1 MKKIK
6 TALLSYGMSGKVFHA
21 PFIES
26 HLGYELI
33 GAWERSK
40 KLIQKDYPNVKSYSS
55 LDELLSDDIDLVIV
69 NTPVD
74 THYQYAK
81 QILHSGKHLIVEKA
95 FTSSANEAKELKVL
109 AHQKGLKLS
118 VFQNRRW
125 DSDFKTVKKVLN
137 DNILGNIVEAEIR
150 FDRYNPSLSPKK
162 WKESNNSG
170 AGILKDLGPHIID
183 QALTLFGY
191 PDALFADIRNLRE
204 NSQVDDNID
213 ILLYYKDK
221 RVRLHAGFFNKEQLP
236 AYTLQGR
243 NGSFFKSRADIQED
257 VLKMDIKPN
266 TKDWGKEPVEKEGVL
281 NVIIDGKT
289 IKKTIPTLYGNYYD
303 YFEAVYQSITQDKVE
318 PVTADDGLKVMQI
331 IEAAIESNK
340 HRKVIDLK
348 S

>member
-26 HLGYELI
+26 HIGYELI

-55 LDELLSDDIDLVIV
+55 LDELLSDDVDLVIV

-81 QILHSGKHLIVEKA
+81 QAIESGKHLIVEKA
-95 FTSSANEAKELKVL
+95 FTTNVNEAKELKAL
-109 AHQKGLKLS
+109 AQEKKIKLA

-125 DSDFKTVKKVLN
+125 DSDFKTVKKVLK
-137 DNILGNIVEAEIR
+137 DNILGNIVEADIR
-150 FDRYNPSLSPKK
+150 FDRYNPSLSQKK

-191 PDALFADIRNLRE
+191 PHALFADIRNLRE
-204 NSQVDDNID
+204 SSLVDDNID
-213 ILLYYKDK
+213 ILLYYNDK

-236 AYTLQGR
+236 AFTIQGR

-257 VLKMDIKPN
+257 VLKSGIKPN
-266 TKDWGKEPVEKEGVL
+266 TKDWGKEPVEKEGLL
-281 NVIIDGKT
+281 NVMINGQSIR
-289 IKKTIPTLYGNYYD
+289 KTIPTLAGNYYD
-303 YFEAVYQSITQDKVE
+303 FFDDFYQSIKENTIE
-318 PVTADDGLKVMQI
+318 PVTSEDGIKVMQI
-331 IEAAIESNK
+331 IEACVESSK
-340 HRKVIDLK
+340 QRKIIDL
-348 S
+348 